1 MSIFDRLRKQTP
13 AATDA
18 AADTTTDAPAA
29 KKAAAKG
36 TKTAKAATSTTPVVA
51 MNSHARVLVRPLVT
65 EKATLTGTYIF
76 MVARSA
82 NKSEI
87 AKAVEA
93 QYGVK
98 PKKVRVMNMYGK
110 QIRWNNRLGKRS
122 DWKKA
127 VVSLPAGKTINVYEA
142 LS

>member
-1 MSIFDRLRKQTP
+1 MSIFDRLRKTTP
-13 AATDA
+13 TATAASDA
-18 AADTTTDAPAA
+18 SAVVDDKKVAA
-29 KKAAAKG
+29 KKSAAKG
-36 TKTAKAATSTTPVVA
+36 KKATVATTTVVPMA
-51 MNSHARVLVRPLVT
+51 SHARVLIRPLVT
-65 EKATLTGTYIF
+65 EKATLTGTYVF

-98 PKKVRVMNMYGK
+98 PKAVRVMNMYGK
-110 QIRWNNRLGKRS
+110 QIRWNNKIGKRS

>member
-1 MSIFDRLRKQTP
+1 MSIFDRLRKQDT
-13 AATDA
+13 
-18 AADTTTDAPAA
+18 ADTTAVADTTADAPVA
-29 KKAAAKG
+29 KKA
-36 TKTAKAATSTTPVVA
+36 TAKTSKTKAAATTVVA

-76 MVARSA
+76 MVARTA

-127 VVSLPAGKTINVYEA
+127 VVSLSAGKTINVYEA